1 MNPIIQILNESNIS
15 KEKTEELFQ
24 ALTENPMMAIAMIQ
38 TMGIAPEKLQQIM
51 GLVMSNPNLIK
62 EAVEELGLDFSKVE
76 AAKKKLKEGLNK

>member
-15 KEKTEELFQ
+15 KEKTQELFQ
-24 ALTENPMMAIAMIQ
+24 ALTENPMMAMALIQ

-51 GLVMSNPNLIK
+51 GLVMTNPNLIK

-76 AAKKKLKEGLNK
+76 AAKRKVKRRFK